1 MRRLIA
7 RFLQDESGATL
18 IEYGL
23 MASLIGIA
31 IMGALQAAGSKPLST
46 LSPAAR

>member
-1 MRRLIA
+1 MMRRLIA
-7 RFLQDESGATL
+7 LFVQDESGASL

-31 IMGALQAAGSKPLST
+31 IMGAVQGTASKPPST
-46 LSPAAR
+46 LTR